1 MAFCIQNGKGGK
13 DMKDFTQKVK
23 ALFKSGI
30 RQVLLYVKKN
40 SKTVVKT
47 IGKAIVFLAK
57 TIIESFI
64 DNLF

>member
-1 MAFCIQNGKGGK
+1 MAFHIWNGKGGK
-13 DMKDFTQKVK
+13 GMKDFTQKVK
-23 ALFKSGI
+23 AFFKSGI

-40 SKTVVKT
+40 SKAIVKA
-47 IGKAIVFLAK
+47 IGKAILFLAK

>member
-1 MAFCIQNGKGGK
+1 MAFRKWDGKGGK

-23 ALFKSGI
+23 AFFKSGI
-30 RQVLLYVKKN
+30 RQVKLYVKKN
-40 SKTVVKT
+40 SKAIVKT
-47 IGKAIVFLAK
+47 IGKAILFLAR

>member
-1 MAFCIQNGKGGK
+1 
-13 DMKDFTQKVK
+13 MKDFTQKVK
-23 ALFKSGI
+23 AFFKSGI

-40 SKTVVKT
+40 SKAIVKA
-47 IGKAIVFLAK
+47 IGKAILFLAK